1 MGMSLGLNRGI
12 ALNNQGN
19 NRGPQV
25 LILDESGNAILD
37 EETGR
42 YWAAFT
48 TDVDEE

>member
-1 MGMSLGLNRGI
+1 MGMSLAMGLSLTANRRPP
-12 ALNNQGN
+12 Q
-19 NRGPQV
+19 PQV